1 MQPVAMTGKSAIIV
15 THGQPSDPGPAALAL
30 TVFAQQVASRL
41 PGWQVAS
48 ATLAEAGA
56 LAAVASSLSP
66 GVIFPMFMT
75 GGYFTRVA
83 IPERLRAAGVSGWQ
97 VLEPFGCDPAVHD
110 LCVVLAQE
118 GGADAVLLAAHG
130 SFKSSVPSDIARAVA
145 GRIAAEVGVRTEA
158 AFIDQD
164 PQLEAARG
172 FGPGAVCLPFF
183 AAAGG
188 HVTEDIPAALAKA
201 AFQGRILP
209 PVGLDARV
217 PGIVAAAI
225 SAGQPVCAGECRWRK

>member
-1 MQPVAMTGKSAIIV
+1 MTKSALIV
-15 THGQPSDPGPAALAL
+15 AHGQPSDPGPAAAALAGL
-30 TVFAQQVASRL
+30 AEKVAAAL
-41 PGWQVAS
+41 PGWQIGS
-48 ATLAEAGA
+48 ATLAEDDA
-56 LAAVASSLSP
+56 LAAVARQMSP

-83 IPERLRAAGVSGWQ
+83 IPARLQAGGVSGWQ

-110 LCVVLAQE
+110 LTVAIARE
-118 GGADAVLLAAHG
+118 AGADQVLLAAHG
-130 SFKSSVPSDIARAVA
+130 SFKSPVPSDIARHVA
-145 GRIAAEVGVRTEA
+145 GRIAAEVGMRAEA
-158 AFIDQD
+158 AFIDQE

-172 FGPGAVCLPFF
+172 FGAGAVCLPFF

-188 HVTEDIPAALAKA
+188 HVVEDIPAALNRAG
-201 AFQGRILP
+201 FQGRILP

-225 SAGQPVCAGECRWRK
+225 SAGVPVCAGECRWRK